1 MNENYIP
8 EEYTPISMWGYFGY
22 SLLFSIPIVGL
33 ICIIVFSFGGSRN
46 INLRNF
52 ARSYFCWLIIGLII
66 CAFLLLFGGMAA
78 VTAFLSQVF
87 IRTWSFDSCVI
98 NMKGVSQWV
107 ALFLFIAVLYKVAL
121 TWIHDPGVCRVKT
134 YEIYLLATRCDKWR
148 RGTKY

>member
-8 EEYTPISMWGYFGY
+8 EEYTPISMWCYFGY

-87 IRTWSFDSCVI
+87 IRT
-98 NMKGVSQWV
+98 
-107 ALFLFIAVLYKVAL
+107 
-121 TWIHDPGVCRVKT
+121 
-134 YEIYLLATRCDKWR
+134 
-148 RGTKY
+148 

>member
-52 ARSYFCWLIIGLII
+52 AEILIFEISPDLIS
-66 CAFLLLFGGMAA
+66 AG
-78 VTAFLSQVF
+78 
-87 IRTWSFDSCVI
+87 
-98 NMKGVSQWV
+98 
-107 ALFLFIAVLYKVAL
+107 
-121 TWIHDPGVCRVKT
+121 
-134 YEIYLLATRCDKWR
+134 
-148 RGTKY
+148 

>member
-78 VTAFLSQVF
+78 VTAFLSQIFV
-87 IRTWSFDSCVI
+87 RT
-98 NMKGVSQWV
+98 
-107 ALFLFIAVLYKVAL
+107 
-121 TWIHDPGVCRVKT
+121 
-134 YEIYLLATRCDKWR
+134 
-148 RGTKY
+148 

>member
-33 ICIIVFSFGGSRN
+33 VCIIVFSFGGSGN

-87 IRTWSFDSCVI
+87 IRT
-98 NMKGVSQWV
+98 
-107 ALFLFIAVLYKVAL
+107 
-121 TWIHDPGVCRVKT
+121 
-134 YEIYLLATRCDKWR
+134 
-148 RGTKY
+148 